1 MGKSQALSKN
11 TKVEKFILLGIF
23 SVLFVYFLLQQPLYS
38 PDTFS
43 YLRADIS
50 RFPGYVLFLRGLQF
64 IFNASFDLVAVGI
77 QLIFGFAAITV
88 IFKKCTKIFNLRSW
102 PRILLLGLLI
112 LPYFYPLYIANNL
125 TSEGIS
131 YPLYLLLMTFAFDF
145 IFNDE
150 KNKILHIAIVFLAL
164 ALTRGQFI
172 IVAPIIAFVFALK
185 LKKQVFTKVNIGLI
199 AFLLLL
205 PVLSGVLDSTY
216 RKAVH
221 GYFIKTPYSY
231 VNAITLPLFVSE
243 KENVELMPSEDTKK
257 IFEMSYARIDSLNL
271 LSSKVNGSYKVKY
284 KQFHEYFP
292 KICNQ
297 NIHDQGKAYYY
308 AKDPTPHMGSILT
321 EAASKTMF
329 PILLKANFK
338 EWLSIYY
345 TSIVHG
351 FKSVFVLFFILTLA
365 IISLW
370 KAIKKFNM
378 KNGFILFGCLLIISN
393 AMIVAVASHSI
404 IRYLFY
410 NYFIGLLIIVILL
423 KKIISKYES

>member
-1 MGKSQALSKN
+1 MSKSQAFSKN
-11 TKVEKFILLGIF
+11 TKVRNFILIALF
-23 SVLFVYFLLQQPLYS
+23 SALFVCFVLQQPLYS

-64 IFNASFDLVAVGI
+64 IFSTGFDVVAVGI
-77 QLIFGFAAITV
+77 QLIFGFVAITI
-88 IFKKCTKIFNLRSW
+88 IFKKCSKVFNLGPW
-102 PRILLLGLLI
+102 PQILLLGLLI
-112 LPYFYPLYIANNL
+112 LPYFYPLSIANNL
-125 TSEGIS
+125 TSEGVS
-131 YPLYLLLMTFAFDF
+131 YPLYLLLMAFTFDF

-150 KNKILHIAIVFLAL
+150 KKKILHIAIVFLAL

-172 IVAPIIAFVFALK
+172 IVTPIIAFVFALK
-185 LKKQVFTKVNIGLI
+185 LKRQVFTKINIGLI
-199 AFLLLL
+199 AVLLLL
-205 PVLSGVLDSTY
+205 PILSGVLDSTY
-216 RKAVH
+216 RKVVH

-231 VNAITLPLFVSE
+231 VNAITLPLYVSE
-243 KENVELMPSEDTKK
+243 KDNIALMPSEDTKK
-257 IFEMSYARIDSLNL
+257 IFELSYTRIDSLNL
-271 LSSKVNGSYKVKY
+271 LSSKVNGSYKAKY
-284 KQFHEYFP
+284 KRFHYFFP

-308 AKDPTPHMGSILT
+308 AKDPAPHMNSVLT
-321 EAASKTMF
+321 EAACKTMF

-338 EWLSIYY
+338 EWLAIYY

-351 FKSVFVLFFILTLA
+351 FKSVFILFFILTLA

-370 KAIKKFNM
+370 KAIKKFSL

-393 AMIVAVASHSI
+393 AMVVAVASHSI